1 MEDGS
6 LKLGHWYNIEVL
18 TKPVVYVG
26 HSELYNGPA
35 FVRPGSYKMV
45 GIFGQPW
52 GLKEYSVDPEFN
64 QITHLDGLT
73 PVSDV
78 EKLISLQMGD
88 RDEEA
93 FGYSEEFFDQFCV
106 LDCV

>member
-52 GLKEYSVDPEFN
+52 GLKEYSVDPDAHRV
-64 QITHLDGLT
+64 THLEDLI
-73 PVSDV
+73 PVSDI
-78 EKLISLQMGD
+78 ERLLTLQFD
-88 RDEEA
+88 DDEEEA
-93 FGYSEEFFDQFCV
+93 FGYSEEFFA
-106 LDCV
+106 

>member
-1 MEDGS
+1 MGS
-6 LKLGHWYNIEVL
+6 EMCIRDSWYDIGTI

-52 GLKEYSVDPEFN
+52 GLKEYSVDSELN
-64 QITHLDGLT
+64 DIVHLDNLT
-73 PVSDV
+73 PVNDV

-88 RDEEA
+88 GDEEA
-93 FGYSEEFFDQFCV
+93 FGYSDEFFK
-106 LDCV
+106 